1 MRKGGIFLKKLSIY
15 IHIPFCVRKCAYC
28 DFVSFRYNG
37 DAAKAYRTALFSEM
51 DHYSGLCKDYEIK
64 SIFVGGGTP
73 SLMSE
78 DFHEELLCKIGEMT
92 LIGKNAEIT
101 MEANPDS
108 ILQRDTK
115 RLRSAG
121 YNRLSIGMQSFDDT
135 LLKKIGRIH
144 DSRQSRL
151 AFEHARRGG
160 FNNISIDLMYGLPGQ
175 KIKEWERD
183 VVIAAD
189 ELSPE
194 HISAYSLIINKDTP
208 MQGLLEKSPELFPED
223 DEERDMHHLCTDL
236 LRDKGYN
243 QYEISNYSMAGFES
257 SHNKTYWER
266 GEYLGL
272 GIAAHSFIGSRRFS
286 NADTMDG
293 YFKRIKEDGN
303 GVVQSEILTKRDALF
318 EEIFLGLRMT
328 RGIDMSI
335 LGQKYEIDFFET
347 FKETINNLKYNGIMM
362 IENERLFLT
371 RRGMDISNG
380 VFLEFLKVID
390 QRY

>member
-1 MRKGGIFLKKLSIY
+1 MKKLSIY
-15 IHIPFCVRKCAYC
+15 IHIPFCVKKCAYC
-28 DFVSFRYNG
+28 DFISFRYNG
-37 DAAKAYRTALFSEM
+37 DAAKAYKTALFSEI
-51 DHYSGLCKDYEIK
+51 DHYSDLFRDYEIK

-78 DFHEELLCKIGEMT
+78 DFHEKLLGKISGMA

-108 ILQRDTK
+108 ILERDTE

-121 YNRLSIGMQSFDDT
+121 YNRLSIGMQSFDDA
-135 LLKKIGRIH
+135 LLKKVGRIH

-175 KIKEWERD
+175 KMNAWERD
-183 VVIAAD
+183 IVIAAD

-194 HISAYSLIINKDTP
+194 HISAYSLIVNRNTP

-223 DEERDMHHLCTDL
+223 GEERDMHHLCTDM
-236 LRDKGYN
+236 LRDRGYH
-243 QYEISNYSMAGFES
+243 QYEISNYSKAGFES
-257 SHNKTYWER
+257 LHNKIYWER

-272 GIAAHSFIGSRRFS
+272 GVAAHSFIGSRRFS
-286 NADTMDG
+286 NTNEMDD
-293 YFKRIKEDGN
+293 YIEKTKN
-303 GVVQSEILTKRDALF
+303 GGSGVALSEILTERDALF

-328 RGIDMSI
+328 KGIDMGI
-335 LGQKYEIDFFET
+335 LGKKYEMDFWEMFR
-347 FKETINNLKYNGIMM
+347 ETINSLKDNGIVTV
-362 IENERLFLT
+362 ENERLLLT
-371 RRGMDISNG
+371 RRGVDISNG

-390 QRY
+390 QKY

>member
-1 MRKGGIFLKKLSIY
+1 
-15 IHIPFCVRKCAYC
+15 
-28 DFVSFRYNG
+28 
-37 DAAKAYRTALFSEM
+37 M
-51 DHYSGLCKDYEIK
+51 DHYVDLCKDYEIK

-78 DFHEELLCKIGEMT
+78 DFHEELLDKISGMAS
-92 LIGKNAEIT
+92 IGKNAEIT

-108 ILQRDTK
+108 ILERDTE
-115 RLRSAG
+115 RLISAG

-144 DSRQSRL
+144 DSRQSRM

-160 FNNISIDLMYGLPGQ
+160 FDNISIDLMYGLPGQ
-175 KIKEWERD
+175 KMNAWERD
-183 VVIAAD
+183 IEIAAD

-194 HISAYSLIINKDTP
+194 HISAYSLIVNRNTP

-223 DEERDMHHLCTDL
+223 DEERDMHHVCTDR
-236 LRDKGYN
+236 LRDRGYH
-243 QYEISNYSMAGFES
+243 QYEISNYSKEGFES

-272 GIAAHSFIGSRRFS
+272 GVAAHSFIGSRRFS
-286 NADTMDG
+286 NTNVMDDYLEKTKNEG
-293 YFKRIKEDGN
+293 S
-303 GVVQSEILTKRDALF
+303 GVAQSEIVTERDALF

-328 RGIDMSI
+328 KGVDMGI
-335 LGQKYEIDFFET
+335 LGKKYEIDFLEMFR
-347 FKETINNLKYNGIMM
+347 ETINSLKDNRIVMV
-362 IENERLFLT
+362 ENERLLLT
-371 RRGMDISNG
+371 RKGMDISNR

-390 QRY
+390 QKY

>member
-1 MRKGGIFLKKLSIY
+1 MKKLSIY
-15 IHIPFCVRKCAYC
+15 IHIPFCVKKCSYC

-37 DAAKAYRTALFSEM
+37 EAAKVYKTALFSEI
-51 DHYSGLCKDYEIK
+51 DHYTDLCKDYEIK

-78 DFHEELLCKIGEMT
+78 DFHEDLLCKIGGMAS
-92 LIGKNAEIT
+92 IGNNAEIT

-108 ILQRDTK
+108 ILERDTK

-121 YNRLSIGMQSFDDT
+121 YNRLSIGMQSFDDA

-175 KIKEWERD
+175 KMDDWERD
-183 VVIAAD
+183 IVIATE

-194 HISAYSLIINKDTP
+194 HISAYSLIINSATP

-223 DEERDMHHLCTDL
+223 GEERDMHHLCTDM
-236 LRDKGYN
+236 LRDRGYH
-243 QYEISNYSMAGFES
+243 QYEISNYSKEGFES

-272 GIAAHSFIGSRRFS
+272 GVAAHSLIDSRRFS
-286 NADTMDG
+286 NANT
-293 YFKRIKEDGN
+293 IEDYLERTKNLGS
-303 GVVQSEILTKRDALF
+303 GVALSEILTQRDALF
-318 EEIFLGLRMT
+318 EEIFLGLRMNK
-328 RGIDMSI
+328 GIDMWI
-335 LGQKYEIDFFET
+335 LGEKYEMDFFEM
-347 FKETINNLKYNGIMM
+347 FKETINNLIRNGIVSV
-362 IENERLFLT
+362 EKERLFLT
-371 RRGMDISNG
+371 RRGMDISNR

-390 QRY
+390 QKY